1 MENLSRQVE
10 EDELLYIP
18 WNGTIDLYNME
29 RYPADSDVMP
39 LSFIL
44 RREKIAR
51 TFERAT
57 YAVLNTKSN
66 HVTRSIEVV
75 NLQNFGTMNNIN
87 NR

>member
-1 MENLSRQVE
+1 
-10 EDELLYIP
+10 
-18 WNGTIDLYNME
+18 ME

-87 NR
+87 NRCQN